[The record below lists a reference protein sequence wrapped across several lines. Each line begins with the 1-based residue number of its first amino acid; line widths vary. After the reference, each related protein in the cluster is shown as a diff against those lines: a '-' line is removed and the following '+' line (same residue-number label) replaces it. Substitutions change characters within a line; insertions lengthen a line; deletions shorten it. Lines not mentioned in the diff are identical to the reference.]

1 MYHVITELNFMVK
14 NNLLCFFLCIL
25 LFTSCTS
32 RLVVKTK
39 GCNTKA
45 TWSSVDREYDSSL
58 GDKFASNVKRQEKY
72 FDYVLIERI
81 WTPLGQ
87 ISREKLLLE
96 DLLRLNGLNCSNIKT
111 VEISY
116 FNDYVDIISSVIPFL
131 SSRSIMIKVVKR

>member
-1 MYHVITELNFMVK
+1 MVRNK
-14 NNLLCFFLCIL
+14 LIIVLCFAFL
-25 LFTSCTS
+25 FASCTS
-32 RLVVKTK
+32 RLVVSTK
-39 GCNTKA
+39 GCSTKA
-45 TWSSVDREYDSSL
+45 TWHAVDRTYDSSL
-58 GDKFASNVKRQEKY
+58 GDKFSSNIERQKKY
-72 FDYVLIERI
+72 FDYVLVERI

-131 SSRSIMIKVVKR
+131 SSRSVMIKVVVR